1 MARYDR
7 IMATNQH
14 QIRPPLHRVHTSKK
28 DWQCRN
34 SRQCSSSLS
43 RTTLY
48 RRHRWRQ
55 RKVVIQRK
63 PLPIRPSRQQLPWH
77 HSLRHPSSNSFNWN
91 LSHLLRRK
99 CRKRSTCQC
108 KLSKTSRLL
117 DSTSVRFRCRSKLSS
132 YSSSGGAHK
141 GHNEPQ
147 NRLTARPGS
156 R

>member
-1 MARYDR
+1 
-7 IMATNQH
+7 MATTQH
-14 QIRPPLHRVHTSKK
+14 QIRPPLHRVRTSKK
-28 DWQCRN
+28 DWLCRN
-34 SRQCSSSLS
+34 SRQCSSSRI
-43 RTTLY
+43 RTMLY
-48 RRHRWRQ
+48 RKQRCCQ
-55 RKVVIQRK
+55 RKVVIHSK
-63 PLPIRPSRQQLPWH
+63 LLPIRPSRQQLPRH
-77 HSLRHPSSNSFNWN
+77 HSLRHPSSNFFIRN
-91 LSHLLRRK
+91 LSHLLRQK

-108 KLSKTSRLL
+108 KLSKTFRLL